1 MRDNNVCG
9 GETMNDNVLW
19 LLQSMTIEQLKKEI
33 ENNSFVD
40 KKLKAYE
47 KGKKVLDEFT
57 EILDMEQD
65 VQDALLIYA
74 IYKIKGGK

>member
-1 MRDNNVCG
+1 MRDNNACG

-19 LLQSMTIEQLKKEI
+19 LLQSMTIDQLKKEI
-33 ENNSFVD
+33 DNNGFVD

-47 KGKKVLDEFT
+47 KGRKILDEFT